1 MWLTDDDIRQLA
13 DAGAAVAHNPAS
25 NLKLGCGIAP
35 VREMVE
41 QGLSVGL
48 GTDGAMS
55 SDNLNLFEAMRFAAL
70 VGKVRFPHEPARWLG
85 SSVWPMPSG
94 L

>member
-1 MWLTDDDIRQLA
+1 
-13 DAGAAVAHNPAS
+13 
-25 NLKLGCGIAP
+25 
-35 VREMVE
+35 MVE
-41 QGLSVGL
+41 QGLTVGL

-85 SSVWPMPSG
+85 AQAAWNLATRGRTCPRHGRGSRVCGSG